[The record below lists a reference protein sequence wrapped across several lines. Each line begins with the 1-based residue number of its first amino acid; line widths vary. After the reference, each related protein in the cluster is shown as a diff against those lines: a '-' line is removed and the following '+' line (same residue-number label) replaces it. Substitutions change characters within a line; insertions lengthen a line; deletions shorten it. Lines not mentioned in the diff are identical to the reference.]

1 MAVLNHQRVSFGG
14 VVNMFMIMPD
24 LAYQNFG
31 WQTNAHFQQRLW
43 YIPTCMPL
51 DHIISHYTT

>member
-1 MAVLNHQRVSFGG
+1 MGHRKTMAVLNHQRVSFGG

-31 WQTNAHFQQRLW
+31 WQTNAHFQQIR
-43 YIPTCMPL
+43 
-51 DHIISHYTT
+51 